1 MPCCGFDLLIFPS
14 IYLCNMNARK
24 EFLNI
29 NKLGIWSR
37 LWFDSKAGG
46 ENRKIDRSPADILR
60 INSYDRQSTKK
71 NQKCEKKNKVRL
83 DSLLVEWFHN
93 QSILYTL
100 LWSYISEKM
109 VPLSIKLYIIFWS
122 TLDCNFTKDMTKLQR
137 NAKKIRKY
145 LATQRFGWSTI

>member
-24 EFLNI
+24 EFLNT

-71 NQKCEKKNKVRL
+71 KIRNVKKKTKLGSIRSLWSDSTINQFFTHYSRVIFRKK
-83 DSLLVEWFHN
+83 WFHF
-93 QSILYTL
+93 QLSSILFSDQH
-100 LWSYISEKM
+100 WIVISRRIWQNCKEM
-109 VPLSIKLYIIFWS
+109 L
-122 TLDCNFTKDMTKLQR
+122 
-137 NAKKIRKY
+137 RK
-145 LATQRFGWSTI
+145 